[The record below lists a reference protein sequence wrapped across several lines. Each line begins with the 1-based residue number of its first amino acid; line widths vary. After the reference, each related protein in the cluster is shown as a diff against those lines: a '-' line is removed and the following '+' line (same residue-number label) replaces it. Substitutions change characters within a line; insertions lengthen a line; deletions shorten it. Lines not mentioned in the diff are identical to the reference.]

1 MPPPPADFH
10 LEQFLP
16 YLVHRVGSNLAEGFD
31 EGFAAA
37 GLSLQEWRALSILY
51 EYGPQTMGDIARR
64 TSINASTMTRLVGQM
79 EKRQLVKRE
88 RPVANQRTVFVRIL
102 ADGRR
107 KVEFLIP
114 RVLEYEEALTGC
126 FSGAELQMLKA
137 LLVKF
142 FHSLTDDDLTD
153 NGLMDQGSRKV
164 GPRQED
170 LIAS

>member
-1 MPPPPADFH
+1 MSRPPADFR

-16 YLVHRVGSNLAEGFD
+16 YLVHRVGSNLADGFD

-64 TSINASTMTRLVGQM
+64 TSINPSTMTRLVGQM

-114 RVLEYEEALTGC
+114 RVLDYEQALTGC
-126 FSGAELQMLKA
+126 FSGAELRMFKA

-142 FHSLTDDDLTD
+142 FHSLTDDRSTD
-153 NGLMDQGSRKV
+153 HGPMDQGSRKADQRPD
-164 GPRQED
+164 G
-170 LIAS
+170 LLAG

>member
-1 MPPPPADFH
+1 MSGSPTDFH

-31 EGFAAA
+31 EGFAEA
-37 GLSLQEWRALSILY
+37 GVSLPEWRALSILY

-64 TSINASTMTRLVGQM
+64 TNINASTMTRLIGQM
-79 EKRQLVKRE
+79 EKRDLVKRE

-102 ADGRR
+102 AEGRN

-114 RVLEYEEALTGC
+114 RVLEYEQELSGC
-126 FSGAELQMLKA
+126 FTTAELQTFKS

-142 FHSLTDDDLTD
+142 FRSLTDDADKDEERLT
-153 NGLMDQGSRKV
+153 G
-164 GPRQED
+164 
-170 LIAS
+170 

>member
-1 MPPPPADFH
+1 MSGAPTDFH

-31 EGFAAA
+31 DGFAEA
-37 GLSLQEWRALSILY
+37 GVSLPEWRALSILY

-64 TSINASTMTRLVGQM
+64 TSINASTMTRLIGQM
-79 EKRQLVKRE
+79 EKRDLVKRE

-102 ADGRR
+102 AGGRE

-114 RVLEYEEALTGC
+114 RVLEYEQELSGC
-126 FSGAELQMLKA
+126 FSTAELQTFKT

-142 FHSLTDDDLTD
+142 FHSLTDETEKNEERLT
-153 NGLMDQGSRKV
+153 G
-164 GPRQED
+164 
-170 LIAS
+170 

>member
-1 MPPPPADFH
+1 
-10 LEQFLP
+10 
-16 YLVHRVGSNLAEGFD
+16 
-31 EGFAAA
+31 
-37 GLSLQEWRALSILY
+37 
-51 EYGPQTMGDIARR
+51 
-64 TSINASTMTRLVGQM
+64 M

-114 RVLEYEEALTGC
+114 KVLDYEQELTGC
-126 FSGAELQMLKA
+126 FSGAELQMFKA

-142 FHSLTDDDLTD
+142 FHSLTNDDLTD

-164 GPRQED
+164 DPRQED
-170 LIAS
+170 LLAS